1 MLLNYNYM
9 MWYHFWSLSKFKKN
23 VSFPQ
28 NIKIIKG
35 IFINGSLHSW
45 IMGLSFSF
53 SFFKFFHI
61 SKMNIQFV
69 LKIILIWK
77 RWALCSL
84 LLVFWAL
91 LPVIRS
97 ASVYICGTKECKYL
111 LTKQWEGFSR
121 HLLAVSTCTV
131 SWLRFVYPLK
141 VWRLKERPKNACII
155 REGTVVVFGTWLTG
169 NQWRTTDY

>member
-1 MLLNYNYM
+1 
-9 MWYHFWSLSKFKKN
+9 
-23 VSFPQ
+23 
-28 NIKIIKG
+28 
-35 IFINGSLHSW
+35 
-45 IMGLSFSF
+45 MGLSFSF

-69 LKIILIWK
+69 LKIMLIWK

-91 LPVIRS
+91 LPLIRS

-111 LTKQWEGFSR
+111 LAKQWEGFSR